1 MDEASTPRTARTV
14 HAAPRGG
21 VPAASRSGV
30 ERVTAEL
37 RAFSIALDQLDQFAA
52 EQLGLNRTD
61 QRALDLIGR
70 SGSIAPTQLARALT
84 MSTGATSAVIDR
96 LESVGYVRRG
106 ADPTRRRGTIVQM
119 TEDATARCSQIFDP
133 LITATTAQADRSSDA
148 DLAVIAEFLAAHR
161 ELLLVHLDR
170 AQRIESTE

>member
-1 MDEASTPRTARTV
+1 MDEVSTPWTTRADD
-14 HAAPRGG
+14 AAAQGG
-21 VPAASRSGV
+21 VPATSRSSV

-37 RAFSIALDQLDQFAA
+37 RALSIALDQLDQFAA

-70 SGSIAPTQLARALT
+70 SGTIAPTPLARALA

-96 LESVGYVRRG
+96 LESVGYVRRS
-106 ADPTRRRGTIVQM
+106 ADPMRRRGTIVAM

-133 LITATTAQADRSSDA
+133 LITATTAQAARSSDA

-161 ELLLVHLDR
+161 QLLHDHLHR
-170 AQRIESTE
+170 ARRTEPTL